1 MQHLNDVLND
11 NGTVVPMDQTPNYLQ
26 TNEKVNYNATPDHK
40 PTLEDPYSLFRQTG
54 YNFNTSLSVSQRTDK
69 MSYFLSGN
77 YTDQKGV
84 ILYDRFKHY
93 SVRLNLE
100 SKITNWLTMGV
111 RSYYSNRSYPD
122 SRMYG
127 VASNS
132 SSPYL
137 FSPYADVYNA
147 DGSYNM
153 FPQTTTSFVNP
164 FSMMADEAYNR
175 TGNLNGIGYATIKV
189 PWVKGLSYTATY
201 SKTLNTSETGSFYG
215 FNTYQGQG
223 PKGTGSRAYSRGTA
237 TLFDHLIKYNRTF
250 SEKHNVD
257 LTLLHS
263 DQKTEAYGESLSAS
277 GFDNDQLGTYRL
289 SAGAIQIVS
298 TSGSETKSI
307 RQMARLTYT
316 YDGKYSVTGTIRHDG
331 YSAFSNNHK
340 YGDFSSVGANWNIS
354 KEKFMEKVKAYS
366 IHWLYVHL
374 TAPTVTSPLR
384 LTAHYQKLQ
393 TDIIITRVMRTIP
406 IRRPLAHWVTMT

>member
-1 MQHLNDVLND
+1 MQVQPLYIGSRSANGVILIESKKGTGVNGKPKFELRTSYGSISQLKPLEVYGAQGYMQRLNDILND

-40 PTLEDPYSLFRQTG
+40 PTLEDPYSLFSQTG

-100 SKITNWLTMGV
+100 SKITNWLTIGV
-111 RSYYSNRSYPD
+111 RSFYSNRSYPD

-127 VASNS
+127 AASNGS
-132 SSPYL
+132 STYL

-164 FSMMADEAYNR
+164 FSMMANEAYNR

-201 SKTLNTSETGSFYG
+201 SKTQNTSMKQDPFMDSIPTRDKVLRVRVQEPIQEVRPLCLT
-215 FNTYQGQG
+215 
-223 PKGTGSRAYSRGTA
+223 
-237 TLFDHLIKYNRTF
+237 TLSSITEPLLKSTTLILPYCILIKNLKPMVNRFLLPVLTMISLVLTAYLQELSRQF
-250 SEKHNVD
+250 QPQVLKHKV
-257 LTLLHS
+257 LVRWHVLLI
-263 DQKTEAYGESLSAS
+263 LMM
-277 GFDNDQLGTYRL
+277 
-289 SAGAIQIVS
+289 V
-298 TSGSETKSI
+298 SI
-307 RQMARLTYT
+307 RLQVRSAMMVIQLSLTTTNMA
-316 YDGKYSVTGTIRHDG
+316 I
-331 YSAFSNNHK
+331 
-340 YGDFSSVGANWNIS
+340 
-354 KEKFMEKVKAYS
+354 
-366 IHWLYVHL
+366 
-374 TAPTVTSPLR
+374 SPL
-384 LTAHYQKLQ
+384 
-393 TDIIITRVMRTIP
+393 
-406 IRRPLAHWVTMT
+406 